1 MKYSYN
7 LLILILLVIAIIIY
21 NSYSKGSSFN
31 NFQNYYSNIKWSPD
45 LISRFN
51 LYQQTVFENKIQF
64 DMDMLQKQATPAEAE
79 QYLATGFWYWPNDL
93 KQEYIDKVWTNT
105 MLKFSPQAAL
115 NYAMKVYNQNAA
127 RELLAWNSKEGHFL
141 LYGADL
147 GVTDGLPKDL
157 HNTLK
162 CTTDKHGN
170 SVMEKKIFIGP
181 DYWNGYFNI
190 NKTIVKPEDIPT
202 EMKGFGFVKSA
213 CDPCVALNFPPDY
226 SCPFTLNVK
235 GDQQISSQWKYLW
248 GI

>member
-45 LISRFN
+45 LIRRFN

-64 DMDMLQKQATPAEAE
+64 DMDLLQKQATPAEAE

-93 KQEYIDKVWTNT
+93 KQEYINKVWLNT
-105 MLKFSPQAAL
+105 MLKFSPEAAL

-190 NKTIVKPEDIPT
+190 NKTIVKPEDIPK
-202 EMKGFGFVKSA
+202 EMKGFSFVKSA

-235 GDQQISSQWKYLW
+235 GNQQISSQWKYLW